1 LNDSPYLQDKLALR
15 THLSRGP
22 NNVEGLAVET
32 EKVTFSYLAYK
43 AWFKVREKFRNYACV
58 DKGHDFRNLDR
69 LVILPTS
76 K

>member
-1 LNDSPYLQDKLALR
+1 LNDSPYLQDKLVLK
-15 THLSRGP
+15 THLSKGP
-22 NNVEGLAVET
+22 NLEGLAVET
-32 EKVTFSYLAYK
+32 EKVTFSLLAYK